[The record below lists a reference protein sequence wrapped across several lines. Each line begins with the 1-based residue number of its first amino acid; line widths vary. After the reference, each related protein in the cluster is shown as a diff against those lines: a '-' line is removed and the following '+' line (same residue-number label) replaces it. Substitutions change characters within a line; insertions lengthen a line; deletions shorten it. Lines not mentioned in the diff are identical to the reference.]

1 MNSPSTQFPHS
12 VIPRPEHS
20 ISRASISPNALKVLY
35 RLKEA
40 GYQAFL
46 VGGAVRDLLLG
57 LRPKDFDVATD
68 ALPEDVR
75 RLFRNCRLI
84 GRRFRLAHVHFG
96 SEIIEVATFRAA
108 AAPERE
114 DLPEDAAD
122 GAPEEAPEGALE
134 GGEES
139 GDYIEPV
146 RVEPARIEPVQAADS
161 EHRAFDITG
170 RILRDNMYG
179 SIEEDVWRRDFA
191 ANGLYYNIADLSI
204 WDFVDGVSDVKARRL
219 KLIGDPETRYRED
232 PVRMLRAVR
241 FAAKLGF
248 TIDPETEAPIRR
260 LGYLLDGVPP
270 ARLFDEVL
278 KLFLSGYG
286 ARSFELLQKYG
297 LFEHLFPLS
306 AAAFELPPYAYAR
319 EMLERGLANT
329 DARVV
334 ADKPVTPTFLF
345 AILLWSA
352 VLRELNERA
361 AGPAPDLAL
370 LMQACDARA
379 EGAASP
385 GLDSAPLRGADARA
399 ADAAT
404 ALHPPQ
410 RRQGAAAC
418 CSIRVFARPTIS
430 CCCGRRSASPI
441 RSSRSGGRGFKC
453 CRRKRGSRSSRPD
466 PRSRRC
472 RRMAGPRPRAGGADG
487 VVEAELRAAERGT
500 APSEPDRGAVLR
512 AFWRPAYVAIG
523 SNLDQPRE
531 RVAEAMAHLA
541 VLPDTRL
548 EARSSTY
555 RARPMGPQDQPDFVN
570 AAAGLLT
577 RKSPHE
583 MLDALLDIERAHGA
597 DTRPAMGAAGD
608 RSGSRVDGRDPR
620 R

>member
-114 DLPEDAAD
+114 DV
-122 GAPEEAPEGALE
+122 PEEAADDVADGVPMGAAEGDEPGEDLDSPRPEFMQ
-134 GGEES
+134 
-139 GDYIEPV
+139 PV
-146 RVEPARIEPVQAADS
+146 EDS
-161 EHRAFDITG
+161 VHRAFDTTG
-170 RILRDNMYG
+170 RILRDNVYG

-204 WDFVDGVSDVKARRL
+204 WDFVDGVGDVKARRL

-241 FAAKLGF
+241 FAAKLDF
-248 TIDPETEAPIRR
+248 SIEADTEAPIRR
-260 LGYLLDGVPP
+260 FGHLLDGVPA

-286 ARSFELLQKYG
+286 AKSFELLQKYR

-306 AAAFELPPYAYAR
+306 AEAFELPPYAYAR
-319 EMLERGLANT
+319 EMLERGLKNT

-345 AILLWSA
+345 AILLWGA

-370 LMQACDARA
+370 LMQACDVVLKAQQARVSIPRRFAVPMRELLMLQPRFNRRSGVKALSILQHPRFRAAYDFLLLRA
-379 EGAASP
+379 EAGV
-385 GLDSAPLRGADARA
+385 ADKELAEWWTRIQV
-399 ADAAT
+399 
-404 ALHPPQ
+404 LPQ
-410 RRQGAAAC
+410 
-418 CSIRVFARPTIS
+418 
-430 CCCGRRSASPI
+430 
-441 RSSRSGGRGFKC
+441 
-453 CRRKRGSRSSRPD
+453 
-466 PRSRRC
+466 
-472 RRMAGPRPRAGGADG
+472 
-487 VVEAELRAAERGT
+487 E
-500 APSEPDRGAVLR
+500 
-512 AFWRPAYVAIG
+512 
-523 SNLDQPRE
+523 E
-531 RVAEAMAHLA
+531 RVAL
-541 VLPDTRL
+541 V
-548 EARSSTY
+548 EAR
-555 RARPMGPQDQPDFVN
+555 PQEPASAD
-570 AAAGLLT
+570 G
-577 RKSPHE
+577 
-583 MLDALLDIERAHGA
+583 GA
-597 DTRPAMGAAGD
+597 PASGRRRRRRRRGGAS
-608 RSGSRVDGRDPR
+608 RS
-620 R
+620 

>member
-1 MNSPSTQFPHS
+1 LDLGRLNPGGLVVYGPIFLTQAEPAFLNSPSTQSPHT

-114 DLPEDAAD
+114 DVPDEAA
-122 GAPEEAPEGALE
+122 EGAVEGGDDGVLE
-134 GGEES
+134 GG
-139 GDYIEPV
+139 DEPGADI
-146 RVEPARIEPVQAADS
+146 EPARAEYVQPEDS
-161 EHRAFDITG
+161 AHRAFDTRG
-170 RILRDNMYG
+170 RILRDNVYG
-179 SIEEDVWRRDFA
+179 SIEEDVWRRDFS

-248 TIDPETEAPIRR
+248 SIETDTEAPIRR
-260 LGYLLDGVPP
+260 FGHLLDGVPA

-286 ARSFELLQKYG
+286 AKSFELLQKYR

-306 AAAFELPPYAYAR
+306 AEAFALPPYAYAR
-319 EMLERGLANT
+319 EMLERGLKNT

-370 LMQACDARA
+370 LMQSCDAVLKAQQARVSIPRRFAVPMRELLMLQPRFNRRSGVKALSILQHPRFRAAYDFLLLRA
-379 EGAASP
+379 EAGV
-385 GLDSAPLRGADARA
+385 ADQEL
-399 ADAAT
+399 ADWWT
-404 ALHPPQ
+404 RIQVLPQ
-410 RRQGAAAC
+410 
-418 CSIRVFARPTIS
+418 
-430 CCCGRRSASPI
+430 
-441 RSSRSGGRGFKC
+441 
-453 CRRKRGSRSSRPD
+453 
-466 PRSRRC
+466 
-472 RRMAGPRPRAGGADG
+472 
-487 VVEAELRAAERGT
+487 E
-500 APSEPDRGAVLR
+500 
-512 AFWRPAYVAIG
+512 
-523 SNLDQPRE
+523 E
-531 RVAEAMAHLA
+531 RVALVQARPQEPASAA
-541 VLPDTRL
+541 DGGAPAPGRRRRRRRRGGA
-548 EARSSTY
+548 ARS
-555 RARPMGPQDQPDFVN
+555 
-570 AAAGLLT
+570 
-577 RKSPHE
+577 
-583 MLDALLDIERAHGA
+583 
-597 DTRPAMGAAGD
+597 
-608 RSGSRVDGRDPR
+608 
-620 R
+620 